1 MEERNNEILNQ
12 KIPDFFKIR
21 GIKMGGEEENKPI
34 TLENNINEVNNNPE
48 NTKTR
53 MQYLFPTIPKEDI
66 NSVLERTGYNI
77 EKAVILIKE
86 IKDQQNKV
94 NSLEKKNEKIVP
106 KRNYNSVIEKESKI
120 EKTVDIKPDS
130 NKIHNNNIIINSS
143 NNINF
148 TNIDKSNN
156 VNHIN
161 IPNTKAKS
169 NNENLNVINKNNIN
183 IISTSQENKI
193 NPMPETNLNS
203 NNNNIIEKTEDSNN
217 INNVENKEEN
227 EDNNNIILD
236 EAKRNKINQQIN
248 YLLDKFSKM
257 NDISQLKNLLKEIG
271 FPEKEENKDKDKDE
285 NEKNKLIEII
295 KQKIENNDKERK
307 FIISQYTKYS
317 GISKLIKQ
325 KEEKIDELTS
335 SLGNLIEK
343 ESEQKMREEDY
354 KNELKEYSNL
364 YNNNNNNFNNPRE
377 GY

>member
-34 TLENNINEVNNNPE
+34 TLENNISEVNNNPE

-94 NSLEKKNEKIVP
+94 NYLEKKNEKIVP

-169 NNENLNVINKNNIN
+169 NNQNLNVINKNNIN

>member
-1 MEERNNEILNQ
+1 M
-12 KIPDFFKIR
+12 
-21 GIKMGGEEENKPI
+21 
-34 TLENNINEVNNNPE
+34 
-48 NTKTR
+48 
-53 MQYLFPTIPKEDI
+53 
-66 NSVLERTGYNI
+66 
-77 EKAVILIKE
+77 
-86 IKDQQNKV
+86 
-94 NSLEKKNEKIVP
+94 
-106 KRNYNSVIEKESKI
+106 
-120 EKTVDIKPDS
+120 
-130 NKIHNNNIIINSS
+130 
-143 NNINF
+143 
-148 TNIDKSNN
+148 
-156 VNHIN
+156 
-161 IPNTKAKS
+161 
-169 NNENLNVINKNNIN
+169 NVINKNNIN

>member
-1 MEERNNEILNQ
+1 MRF
-12 KIPDFFKIR
+12 PA
-21 GIKMGGEEENKPI
+21 GEEENKPI

-236 EAKRNKINQQIN
+236 EAKRNKINKQIK